1 MITYVKLLERRLL
14 IFTTKEIRILTY
26 ELRKAN
32 YCSYPSKSIAEMAG
46 VDWLRTYLKRHTLE
60 KGRGKF
66 RSLCSGLRCSCCF
79 TVLDMLAKAIDEHR
93 FRLDKICIVDE
104 TNISVNPKGK
114 KNSYNEGR
122 SHSSAKK
129 DEVVKTEM
137 CFSGSVAFM
146 PRMLIF
152 ARKRMRKEFH
162 LIYNLVHAL
171 KYTKQS

>member
-1 MITYVKLLERRLL
+1 
-14 IFTTKEIRILTY
+14 
-26 ELRKAN
+26 
-32 YCSYPSKSIAEMAG
+32 
-46 VDWLRTYLKRHTLE
+46 
-60 KGRGKF
+60 
-66 RSLCSGLRCSCCF
+66 
-79 TVLDMLAKAIDEHR
+79 MLAKAVDEHR

-122 SHSSAKK
+122 SRIGVLSSAKK
-129 DEVVKTEM
+129 DEVVKTKM